1 MECTHNPNKQRS
13 PYISNT
19 RARALAKKIAKNMAE
34 KPNRSERSDA
44 HSHRDRDRSQ
54 RDRDRSRK

>member
-1 MECTHNPNKQRS
+1 MECTRNPNKQRS

-34 KPNRSERSDA
+34 KARRSERSDA
-44 HSHRDRDRSQ
+44 HSHRDG
-54 RDRDRSRK
+54 DRSRK